1 LLLEHL
7 VASGQVESFHFDQGP
22 CEPFLVARRQ
32 DRTRRIRQLILSQY
46 ICYRYQCGKRSRDST
61 AKTVAAVVPTNES
74 NESRVPIMSKFIAE
88 SPRVVRRSTRSRLTP
103 QANGQ
108 VASKISNNG
117 YTFLLAIVA
126 SIGILLLRLQGC
138 FSTVWLWTEFLIC
151 ISIAISARAHF
162 SIHRESTLIANNR
175 SGILC
180 AIGSILI
187 GAPWGISLIQ
197 RQFLDGFGE
206 ATELIWLAML
216 QNAALWQAAVAT
228 TSKQEWTSLLLSSF
242 LMLFGVSASDRSG
255 MIWIVVLFGLLAS
268 WSLMVR
274 YWQSIER
281 GFVAVESVPLVR
293 MRIILVAIL
302 CTVTTS
308 IGAVAMLNKSSI
320 TLLDGFMPTS
330 GGKKDADPSARN
342 GVGDG
347 DMLVAAQDEAYT
359 FGPVDSDLFLDSQ
372 VPSMY
377 DLASDM
383 YGEPKSRPT
392 KFMRA
397 IALSS
402 DTKET
407 TEEGSESKKK
417 GREFSAIRE
426 PVDRSN
432 PIKPKGS
439 DSRAILYLIGET
451 PQHLRLE
458 SYDSFDGTEWT
469 HSENLKSPPQRALPR
484 LRTLSNKPW
493 MELEQINASIVHPVR
508 ERLTIKLINI
518 QSPRILSP
526 SLLTDVHIDR
536 IDQPDFFG
544 WTPDGQPM
552 MPNCDSI
559 PQLTVVHQIYQI
571 PQLHC
576 LRDASDPLSAIV
588 ASSQPN
594 DWLAPYLTVPGN
606 RQSLR
611 SEAERL
617 MQPHLNK
624 SPKRVTDW
632 GRIEALVTAL
642 RQDFEVDLS
651 YLPPD
656 SCDDVV
662 QHMIETRRGPDY
674 LVATTAS
681 VLIRSLDTPARLVTG
696 FYASPS
702 RFDIRSGQTEVLRE
716 DLHTWVEVYVHGAWL
731 PIEPCSQFAKPRE
744 FRSWRQFAIQ
754 GWWLLCDTA
763 VRNPV
768 SIATTVFFLATA
780 VYVRRRI
787 VDAACSSVFLS
798 THFLSIRSRVRW
810 SLVLLRW
817 RMWVWGV
824 QCPRRATVRQW
835 LESQLVCDPRLKPS
849 ERQLFVDAVQRLAYA
864 PTIST
869 AEWLNA
875 NATPLGSI
883 SWAITQRG
891 LLDLFRS
898 KSTGHQWSDSQSQSR
913 KK

>member
-1 LLLEHL
+1 
-7 VASGQVESFHFDQGP
+7 
-22 CEPFLVARRQ
+22 
-32 DRTRRIRQLILSQY
+32 
-46 ICYRYQCGKRSRDST
+46 
-61 AKTVAAVVPTNES
+61 
-74 NESRVPIMSKFIAE
+74 MSKFIAE

-117 YTFLLAIVA
+117 YTFLLALVA

-151 ISIAISARAHF
+151 ISIAISARAYF
-162 SIHRESTLIANNR
+162 SIHRESTLIASNRIASNR

-432 PIKPKGS
+432 PIKPK
-439 DSRAILYLIGET
+439 
-451 PQHLRLE
+451 
-458 SYDSFDGTEWT
+458 
-469 HSENLKSPPQRALPR
+469 
-484 LRTLSNKPW
+484 
-493 MELEQINASIVHPVR
+493 
-508 ERLTIKLINI
+508 
-518 QSPRILSP
+518 
-526 SLLTDVHIDR
+526 
-536 IDQPDFFG
+536 
-544 WTPDGQPM
+544 
-552 MPNCDSI
+552 
-559 PQLTVVHQIYQI
+559 
-571 PQLHC
+571 
-576 LRDASDPLSAIV
+576 
-588 ASSQPN
+588 
-594 DWLAPYLTVPGN
+594 
-606 RQSLR
+606 
-611 SEAERL
+611 
-617 MQPHLNK
+617 
-624 SPKRVTDW
+624 
-632 GRIEALVTAL
+632 
-642 RQDFEVDLS
+642 
-651 YLPPD
+651 
-656 SCDDVV
+656 
-662 QHMIETRRGPDY
+662 
-674 LVATTAS
+674 
-681 VLIRSLDTPARLVTG
+681 
-696 FYASPS
+696 
-702 RFDIRSGQTEVLRE
+702 
-716 DLHTWVEVYVHGAWL
+716 
-731 PIEPCSQFAKPRE
+731 
-744 FRSWRQFAIQ
+744 
-754 GWWLLCDTA
+754 
-763 VRNPV
+763 
-768 SIATTVFFLATA
+768 
-780 VYVRRRI
+780 
-787 VDAACSSVFLS
+787 
-798 THFLSIRSRVRW
+798 
-810 SLVLLRW
+810 
-817 RMWVWGV
+817 
-824 QCPRRATVRQW
+824 
-835 LESQLVCDPRLKPS
+835 
-849 ERQLFVDAVQRLAYA
+849 
-864 PTIST
+864 
-869 AEWLNA
+869 
-875 NATPLGSI
+875 
-883 SWAITQRG
+883 
-891 LLDLFRS
+891 
-898 KSTGHQWSDSQSQSR
+898 
-913 KK
+913 

>member
-1 LLLEHL
+1 
-7 VASGQVESFHFDQGP
+7 
-22 CEPFLVARRQ
+22 
-32 DRTRRIRQLILSQY
+32 
-46 ICYRYQCGKRSRDST
+46 
-61 AKTVAAVVPTNES
+61 
-74 NESRVPIMSKFIAE
+74 MSKFIAE

>member
-1 LLLEHL
+1 
-7 VASGQVESFHFDQGP
+7 
-22 CEPFLVARRQ
+22 
-32 DRTRRIRQLILSQY
+32 
-46 ICYRYQCGKRSRDST
+46 
-61 AKTVAAVVPTNES
+61 
-74 NESRVPIMSKFIAE
+74 MSKFIAE

-117 YTFLLAIVA
+117 YTFLLALVA

-151 ISIAISARAHF
+151 ISIAISARAYF
-162 SIHRESTLIANNR
+162 SIHRESTLIASNRSASNR

-180 AIGSILI
+180 AIGIILI

-330 GGKKDADPSARN
+330 GGKKDADPSARH

-469 HSENLKSPPQRALPR
+469 HSDNLKSPPQRALPR

-493 MELEQINASIVHPVR
+493 MELEQINASIVHRVR

-571 PQLHC
+571 PQVHC

-681 VLIRSLDTPARLVTG
+681 VLIRSLGIPARLVTG

-763 VRNPV
+763 IRNPLT
-768 SIATTVFFLATA
+768 IATTLFFLATA

-824 QCPRRATVRQW
+824 QRPRRATVRQW

-869 AEWLNA
+869 TEWLNA
-875 NATPLGSI
+875 NATPLRNI
-883 SWAITQRG
+883 SWAIMQRG
-891 LLDLFRS
+891 ILDLFRS
-898 KSTGHQWSDSQSQSR
+898 KSTGHQWSDSQSQSQSQSR